1 MAQRRT
7 SRDPMLQTVF
17 EGFAEPALTDGRL
30 CPAPEPLIAGQGLA
44 DIPAAM
50 KLLRRGLSARKV
62 VVRL

>member
-1 MAQRRT
+1 
-7 SRDPMLQTVF
+7 MLQTVF
-17 EGFAEPALTDGRL
+17 EGFAEPALADGRL